1 MPREKERSEA
11 NVAALLLPVSNGY
24 RVVRFADIICC
35 RAEKSYSAI
44 CLAAG
49 EEVIVSYGLS
59 RLVQVLP
66 EDMFF
71 RCHHSYLIN
80 CSQVE
85 GIDKVGSSYFLL
97 LGEYRVPVSRS
108 QQQAVRGLFY
118 QL

>member
-24 RVVRFADIICC
+24 RVVRFADIVCC
-35 RAEKSYSAI
+35 RADKSYSVI
-44 CLAAG
+44 CLTDG
-49 EEVIVSYGLS
+49 EEVMVSYGLS

-80 CSQVE
+80 CNQVE
-85 GIDKVGSSYFLL
+85 GMDKEGSSCFLL
-97 LGEYRVPVSRS
+97 LGGYRVPVSRS
-108 QQQAVRGLFY
+108 QWQAVRGLFY